1 MMATRAK
8 IVETFKQI
16 PLVSRRTNFNIISQA
31 CCLGDSLQK
40 CSKYSVPLNKID
52 AKLKIENTF
61 ERLLLNGWTILRLF
75 HGNLVCFVLICFC
88 SNKTFMLL

>member
-16 PLVSRRTNFNIISQA
+16 PLVSRRTDFNIISQA

-40 CSKYSVPLNKID
+40 CSKYSIPLNKMD
-52 AKLKIENTF
+52 AKLKIENIF
-61 ERLLLNGWTILRLF
+61 ERLLLNGWTILEFF
-75 HGNLVCFVLICFC
+75 HGNLVLFCFVLFL
-88 SNKTFMLL
+88 F